1 MESMTPF
8 TTTSSVQQKFQSVQ
22 MWNAT
27 KLHYELA
34 DMYADLAD
42 YNRGSVHSEFFSY
55 TLIFKLLAHSFLC
68 TTWEN
73 LSEKFNELF
82 KNK

>member
-1 MESMTPF
+1 MP
-8 TTTSSVQQKFQSVQ
+8 QSVD
-22 MWNAT
+22 
-27 KLHYELA
+27 YELA

-55 TLIFKLLAHSFLC
+55 TLIFKQLAHSFLC
-68 TTWEN
+68 TTWKN
-73 LSEKFNELF
+73 RSEKFNELF